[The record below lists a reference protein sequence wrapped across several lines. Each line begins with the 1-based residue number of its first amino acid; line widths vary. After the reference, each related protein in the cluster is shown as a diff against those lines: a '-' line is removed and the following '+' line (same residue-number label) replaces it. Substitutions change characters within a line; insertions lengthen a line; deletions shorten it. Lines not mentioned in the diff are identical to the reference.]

1 MTKEHQRIWSE
12 VSAPYVLPAPGG
24 IATGV
29 TLSLIM
35 PVVLAHGTEEQ
46 KRAWVPKILSGEEIW
61 CQLLSEPGAGSDLA
75 GLLTRATKDG
85 EEWILNGTK
94 LWSSGAMTADYG
106 ICLARTNWDVPKHRG
121 LTWFKVPLRHPNVTV
136 RAVREINGSAEF
148 CEEFLDDVVVGS
160 DQVIGEIDGG
170 WPIANFMLT
179 LERGGGGAHDGAS
192 AEPTR
197 RKLAPDLVAL
207 AEERG
212 TLEDT
217 ATRQLIARAQIA
229 DFALEALATRMMTA
243 MRLGTLDASAASLI
257 KLGRGLHDP
266 ERAQLAME
274 IGGAGSI
281 AWAPSDVEGSGEAVN
296 FLNGRIWSIAG
307 GSNQIQRNIV
317 SERMLGLPREISVD
331 SDKAFSE
338 TLADAKRWG
347 QSRG

>member
-1 MTKEHQRIWSE
+1 
-12 VSAPYVLPAPGG
+12 
-24 IATGV
+24 
-29 TLSLIM
+29 
-35 PVVLAHGTEEQ
+35 
-46 KRAWVPKILSGEEIW
+46 
-61 CQLLSEPGAGSDLA
+61 
-75 GLLTRATKDG
+75 
-85 EEWILNGTK
+85 
-94 LWSSGAMTADYG
+94 
-106 ICLARTNWDVPKHRG
+106 
-121 LTWFKVPLRHPNVTV
+121 
-136 RAVREINGSAEF
+136 
-148 CEEFLDDVVVGS
+148 
-160 DQVIGEIDGG
+160 
-170 WPIANFMLT
+170 
-179 LERGGGGAHDGAS
+179 
-192 AEPTR
+192 
-197 RKLAPDLVAL
+197 
-207 AEERG
+207 
-212 TLEDT
+212 
-217 ATRQLIARAQIA
+217 
-229 DFALEALATRMMTA
+229 MMTA